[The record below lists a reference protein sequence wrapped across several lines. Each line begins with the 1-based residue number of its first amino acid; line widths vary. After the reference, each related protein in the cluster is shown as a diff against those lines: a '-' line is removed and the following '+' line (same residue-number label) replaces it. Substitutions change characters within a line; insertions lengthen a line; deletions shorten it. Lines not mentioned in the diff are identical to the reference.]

1 MGHGSGVSDVQ
12 KQWDARFGGEGFA
25 YGVEPNGLLV
35 ESVGHLPAGGHVVS
49 LGEGEGRNAVF
60 LAGRGFRVTAIDGS
74 EVGLAK
80 ARGLAAER
88 GVAIETVHGDL
99 TTLALPEA
107 DAFVS
112 VFCHLPSA
120 ERRALHARAWARLRK
135 GGVFVIVAYRPE
147 QIAFGTG
154 GPKDRDM
161 LPSLADLRGDFE
173 GGEVVVGEELERE
186 VVEGRLHTGRA
197 AVVHAVVRK

>member
-1 MGHGSGVSDVQ
+1 MSDVQ
-12 KQWDARFGGEGFA
+12 KQWDARFGVEGFA
-25 YGVEPNGLLV
+25 YGREPNELLV

-60 LAGRGFRVTAIDGS
+60 LASRGFRVTAIDGS

-80 ARGLAAER
+80 ARALAEEH
-88 GVAIETVHGDL
+88 GVTIETVHGDL

-112 VFCHLPSA
+112 IFCHMPSA
-120 ERRALHARAWARLRK
+120 DRRAVHGRAWTRLRK
-135 GGVFVIVAYRPE
+135 GGVVVIVAYRPE

-161 LPSLADLRGDFE
+161 LPTLADLRADFE
-173 GGEVVVGEELERE
+173 GGELVVGEELERD
-186 VVEGRLHTGRA
+186 VKEGRLHTGRA

>member
-1 MGHGSGVSDVQ
+1 MSDVQ
-12 KQWDARFGGEGFA
+12 QQWDARFGVEGFA
-25 YGVEPNGLLV
+25 YGQEPNELLA
-35 ESVGHLPAGGHVVS
+35 ESVGLLPAGGHVVS

-60 LAGRGFRVTAIDGS
+60 LASRGFRVTAMDAS

-80 ARGLAAER
+80 ARAFASER

-99 TTLALPEA
+99 ATVALPQGA

-112 VFCHLPSA
+112 IFCHMPSA
-120 ERRALHARAWARLRK
+120 VRHEVHRRAWASLGK
-135 GGVFVIVAYRPE
+135 GGVVLVVAYRPE

-161 LPSLADLRGDFE
+161 LPSLADLRADFE
-173 GGEVVVGEELERE
+173 GGEELVGAELERD

-197 AVVHAVVRK
+197 AVVHAVFRK